1 MAGLSQN
8 LKAVITFGGSIDSS
22 WSRSANSLQK
32 SLKDV
37 GKQSEK
43 LTKDQAKL
51 ATEIKRAK
59 LAGQSLGDLK
69 RRYSDVSREIRKTE
83 AEQQK
88 LNQQMQKAQRLAA
101 FKGAGKG
108 LFRRGLGMAGQ
119 LGGMVAPGLAIGG
132 GGVVA
137 SALGTLIAP
146 AATNAETARRAG
158 VAKSYGVDIPTF
170 DAWDTLAKQYDMNG
184 ENIGDLFEEY
194 LHKAGEYKQN
204 GKQGSLQDAFETLG
218 FKAGDFA
225 GLSDM
230 AQFEKIV
237 ERALSMQDES
247 KASFALDSLFGGEA
261 SKLLMLLK
269 QSGKS
274 YRDLMD
280 EQRRYNLVTKEGAEG
295 AMEGNRAITSL
306 RTVFSSAVAEIS
318 GQLGNELA
326 PDIRRLTDD
335 MAEWFKGGGIKRIV
349 SFLRNDLYP
358 GVLTFGQGIVF
369 VGKVAYALAKKL
381 SWLLPDERSDQRDV
395 LKSLAMTGSVD
406 IARMTAQ
413 RNGQGEWFEQ
423 QLKEKP
429 DLPDDVKKSYRDTR
443 GFFRDDDDTFNS
455 TLDKYVT
462 PESSGAP
469 FSWDSALNQNQETSV
484 QQGHETSDRTAGAWN
499 NYRLP
504 SFPTFENSIVWPASE
519 KPKGSADNISPD
531 KPVVNV
537 DVYPSLNWTAAE
549 GRSEER
555 SEYPSQR
562 IPEVKGNS
570 KYPTQR
576 IPDVNVDV
584 DSLPGTDKAQGSFT
598 DNERY
603 RDKSADVLLLTPEIN
618 SRQSTEPV
626 SDRPAELSGEGE
638 SSYWETLLQKLDS
651 ADKAPPPRQL
661 TDNRRFEFHYEIHGA
676 PGQDE
681 RVIGDEV
688 VAVTKTSP
696 VFNGDSSMLDGGQ
709 IW

>member
-8 LKAVITFGGSIDSS
+8 LKAVITFGGNIDSS
-22 WSRSANSLQK
+22 WSRSANGLRK

-51 ATEIKRAK
+51 AAEIKRAK

-83 AEQQK
+83 TEQQK
-88 LNQQMQKAQRLAA
+88 LNQQMQKTQRLAA

-108 LFRRGLGMAGQ
+108 LFRRGLGIAGQ

-146 AATNAETARRAG
+146 AATNEETARRAG

-194 LHKAGEYKQN
+194 LHKSGEYKQN

-237 ERALSMQDES
+237 ERALSLQDES
-247 KASFALDSLFGGEA
+247 KASFALDTLFGGEA

-269 QSGKS
+269 QSGNS

-280 EQRRYNLVTKEGAEG
+280 EQRKYNLVTKEGAEG
-295 AMEGNRAITSL
+295 AMAGNRAVTNL
-306 RTVFSSAVAEIS
+306 RTVFSSALAEIS

-335 MAEWFKGGGIKRIV
+335 LAEWFKGGGIKRIV

-358 GVLTFGQGIVF
+358 GVLNFGQGIVF
-369 VGKVAYALAKKL
+369 VGKVAFALAKKL

-395 LKSLAMTGSVD
+395 LKTLAVNGLEM
-406 IARMTAQ
+406 ARFRANQ
-413 RNGQGEWFEQ
+413 NGQGEWFEQ
-423 QLKEKP
+423 QLKDNPSMPEE
-429 DLPDDVKKSYRDTR
+429 VKKSYAATGTFIRDS
-443 GFFRDDDDTFNS
+443 DDETFNK
-455 TLDKYVT
+455 TLDKYL
-462 PESSGAP
+462 PQENNGAP
-469 FSWDSALNQNQETSV
+469 FSWDSALNQNKAAPAQP
-484 QQGHETSDRTAGAWN
+484 GRETSDKPAGAWN
-499 NYRLP
+499 NYGLPSLPAFEKGISWSAAEKSPRLSDESFTVNPIVNVNNSPAIALRLP
-504 SFPTFENSIVWPASE
+504 PEPDPGDSGKEE
-519 KPKGSADNISPD
+519 K
-531 KPVVNV
+531 
-537 DVYPSLNWTAAE
+537 
-549 GRSEER
+549 
-555 SEYPSQR
+555 
-562 IPEVKGNS
+562 
-570 KYPTQR
+570 
-576 IPDVNVDV
+576 
-584 DSLPGTDKAQGSFT
+584 
-598 DNERY
+598 
-603 RDKSADVLLLTPEIN
+603 
-618 SRQSTEPV
+618 
-626 SDRPAELSGEGE
+626 SDWGA
-638 SSYWETLLQKLDS
+638 LLQELEL
-651 ADKAPPPRQL
+651 ADKAPPARQL

-681 RVIGDEV
+681 RAIGDEV
-688 VAVTKTSP
+688 VGVTKTNP
-696 VFNGDSSMLDGGQ
+696 IFKGDSSMLDGGQ

>member
-8 LKAVITFGGSIDSS
+8 LKAVITFGGNIDSS
-22 WSRSANSLQK
+22 WSRSANGLQK

-43 LTKDQAKL
+43 LTKDQTKL
-51 ATEIKRAK
+51 AAEIKRAK
-59 LAGQSLGDLK
+59 LSGQSLGDLK
-69 RRYSDVSREIRKTE
+69 RRYSEVSREIRKTE

-88 LNQQMQKAQRLAA
+88 LNQQMQKTQRLAA

-108 LFRRGLGMAGQ
+108 LFRRGLGIAGQ

-204 GKQGSLQDAFETLG
+204 GKQGSLQDAFDTLG
-218 FKAGDFA
+218 FKAGDLG

-237 ERALSMQDES
+237 ERALSLQDES

-261 SKLLMLLK
+261 SKLLMLMK
-269 QSGKS
+269 HSGKS

-295 AMEGNRAITSL
+295 AMEGNRAITNL
-306 RTVFSSAVAEIS
+306 QTVFSSAMAEIS

-326 PDIRRLTDD
+326 PDVRRLTDD
-335 MAEWFKGGGIKRIV
+335 LAEWFKGGGIKRIV
-349 SFLRNDLYP
+349 NFLRNDLYP

-381 SWLLPDERSDQRDV
+381 SWMLPDERSDQRDV

-429 DLPDDVKKSYRDTR
+429 ELPDDVKQSYQDTR
-443 GFFRDDDDTFNS
+443 GFFRDDEETFDT
-455 TLDKYVT
+455 TLDKYLTHENSGGLFGPNGLMKSAQQQSVT
-462 PESSGAP
+462 PGTGPTAWDNYPQTLLAP
-469 FSWDSALNQNQETSV
+469 LPPETSP
-484 QQGHETSDRTAGAWN
+484 QGVLGRTEPDSRRQTGVPRTVPLSGNADGSRGNAG
-499 NYRLP
+499 
-504 SFPTFENSIVWPASE
+504 T
-519 KPKGSADNISPD
+519 D
-531 KPVVNV
+531 
-537 DVYPSLNWTAAE
+537 AE
-549 GRSEER
+549 GRW
-555 SEYPSQR
+555 
-562 IPEVKGNS
+562 
-570 KYPTQR
+570 
-576 IPDVNVDV
+576 DM
-584 DSLPGTDKAQGSFT
+584 
-598 DNERY
+598 
-603 RDKSADVLLLTPEIN
+603 
-618 SRQSTEPV
+618 
-626 SDRPAELSGEGE
+626 
-638 SSYWETLLQKLDS
+638 LLQKLDT
-651 ADKAPPPRQL
+651 ADTAPVPRQL
-661 TDNRRFEFHYEIHGA
+661 TDNRRFEYRFEIHGA

-681 RVIGDEV
+681 RGIADEV
-688 VAVTKTSP
+688 EAVTKSSTA
-696 VFNGDSSMLDGGQ
+696 FTGDSSMLDGGQ

>member
-8 LKAVITFGGSIDSS
+8 LKAVITFGGNIDSS
-22 WSRSANSLQK
+22 WSRSANGLQK

-51 ATEIKRAK
+51 AAEIKRAK

-194 LHKAGEYKQN
+194 LHKAGEYRQN
-204 GKQGSLQDAFETLG
+204 GRQGSLQDAFETLG

-237 ERALSMQDES
+237 ERALGMQDES

-395 LKSLAMTGSVD
+395 LKSLARTGSVD

-423 QLKEKP
+423 QLKETP

-443 GFFRDDDDTFNS
+443 GFFRDDEETFNT
-455 TLDKYVT
+455 TLDKYLTPENSGGLFGQDGLMTPAQQPVT
-462 PESSGAP
+462 PGTGPTAWDNYPRTLLAP
-469 FSWDSALNQNQETSV
+469 LPPETSPQV
-484 QQGHETSDRTAGAWN
+484 VPGITEQGTPGQTAVPRTVPLSGTADGGRGNAG
-499 NYRLP
+499 
-504 SFPTFENSIVWPASE
+504 T
-519 KPKGSADNISPD
+519 D
-531 KPVVNV
+531 
-537 DVYPSLNWTAAE
+537 AE
-549 GRSEER
+549 GRW
-555 SEYPSQR
+555 
-562 IPEVKGNS
+562 
-570 KYPTQR
+570 
-576 IPDVNVDV
+576 DM
-584 DSLPGTDKAQGSFT
+584 
-598 DNERY
+598 
-603 RDKSADVLLLTPEIN
+603 
-618 SRQSTEPV
+618 
-626 SDRPAELSGEGE
+626 
-638 SSYWETLLQKLDS
+638 LLQKLDA
-651 ADKAPPPRQL
+651 ADVAPAPRQL
-661 TDNRRFEFHYEIHGA
+661 TDNRRFEYRFEIHGA

-681 RVIGDEV
+681 RGIADEV
-688 VAVTKTSP
+688 EAVTKSNPAFTG
-696 VFNGDSSMLDGGQ
+696 NNSMLDGGQ

>member
-8 LKAVITFGGSIDSS
+8 LKAVITFGGNIDSS
-22 WSRSANSLQK
+22 WSRSANGLQK

-51 ATEIKRAK
+51 AGEIKRAK

-83 AEQQK
+83 TEQQK
-88 LNQQMQKAQRLAA
+88 LNQQMQKTQRLAA

-146 AATNAETARRAG
+146 AATNEETARRAG

-194 LHKAGEYKQN
+194 LHKSGEYKQN

-237 ERALSMQDES
+237 ERALSLQDES

-280 EQRRYNLVTKEGAEG
+280 EQRKYNLVTKEGAEG
-295 AMEGNRAITSL
+295 AMAGNRAVTNL
-306 RTVFSSAVAEIS
+306 RTVFSSALAEIS

-335 MAEWFKGGGIKRIV
+335 LAEWFKGGGIKRIV

-358 GVLTFGQGIVF
+358 GVLNFGQGIVF
-369 VGKVAYALAKKL
+369 VGKVAFALAKKL

-429 DLPDDVKKSYRDTR
+429 DLPADVKKSYRDTR
-443 GFFRDDDDTFNS
+443 GFFRDDEETFNT
-455 TLDKYVT
+455 TLDKYLTPENSGGLFGPDGVMKPVQQPVT
-462 PESSGAP
+462 PGTGPTVWDNYPRTLLAP
-469 FSWDSALNQNQETSV
+469 LPPETSPQV
-484 QQGHETSDRTAGAWN
+484 LPGITEQDTRQQTAVPRTVPLSGNADDGRGNAG
-499 NYRLP
+499 
-504 SFPTFENSIVWPASE
+504 T
-519 KPKGSADNISPD
+519 G
-531 KPVVNV
+531 
-537 DVYPSLNWTAAE
+537 AE
-549 GRSEER
+549 GRW
-555 SEYPSQR
+555 
-562 IPEVKGNS
+562 
-570 KYPTQR
+570 
-576 IPDVNVDV
+576 DM
-584 DSLPGTDKAQGSFT
+584 
-598 DNERY
+598 
-603 RDKSADVLLLTPEIN
+603 
-618 SRQSTEPV
+618 
-626 SDRPAELSGEGE
+626 
-638 SSYWETLLQKLDS
+638 LLQKLDA
-651 ADKAPPPRQL
+651 ADAAPVPRQL
-661 TDNRRFEFHYEIHGA
+661 TDNRRFEYRFEIHGA

-681 RVIGDEV
+681 RGIADEV
-688 VAVTKTSP
+688 EAVTKSSP
-696 VFNGDSSMLDGGQ
+696 AFKGDSSMLDGGQ

>member
-1 MAGLSQN
+1 VAGLSQN
-8 LKAVITFGGSIDSS
+8 LKAVITFGGNIDSS
-22 WSRSANSLQK
+22 WSRSANGLQK

-51 ATEIKRAK
+51 AAEIKRAK

-83 AEQQK
+83 ADQQK
-88 LNQQMQKAQRLAA
+88 LNQQMQKTQRLAA

-108 LFRRGLGMAGQ
+108 LFRRGLGIAGQ

-132 GGVVA
+132 GGMVA

-146 AATNAETARRAG
+146 ATTNAETARRAG
-158 VAKSYGVDIPTF
+158 VAKSYSVDIPTF
-170 DAWDTLAKQYDMNG
+170 DAWDTLAKQYHMNG
-184 ENIGDLFEEY
+184 EIFGDLFEVY

-204 GKQGSLQDAFETLG
+204 GKQGSLQDAFDTLG
-218 FKAGDFA
+218 FKAGDLA

-237 ERALSMQDES
+237 ERALSLQDES

-261 SKLLMLLK
+261 SKLLMLMK

-295 AMEGNRAITSL
+295 AMEGNRAITNL
-306 RTVFSSAVAEIS
+306 KTVFSSAMAEIS

-326 PDIRRLTDD
+326 PDVRHLTDD
-335 MAEWFKGGGIKRIV
+335 LAEWFKGGGIKRIV

-369 VGKVAYALAKKL
+369 VGKVVYALAKKL
-381 SWLLPDERSDQRDV
+381 SWMLPDERSDQRDV

-429 DLPDDVKKSYRDTR
+429 ELPDDVKQSYQDTR
-443 GFFRDDDDTFNS
+443 GFFRDDEEAFDT
-455 TLDKYVT
+455 TLDKYLTHENSGGLFGPNGLMKPAQQQSVT
-462 PESSGAP
+462 PGTGPKAWDNYPQTLLAP
-469 FSWDSALNQNQETSV
+469 LPPETSPQV
-484 QQGHETSDRTAGAWN
+484 VLGRTEPDSRRQTGVPRTVPLSGNADGSRGNAG
-499 NYRLP
+499 
-504 SFPTFENSIVWPASE
+504 T
-519 KPKGSADNISPD
+519 D
-531 KPVVNV
+531 
-537 DVYPSLNWTAAE
+537 AE
-549 GRSEER
+549 GRW
-555 SEYPSQR
+555 
-562 IPEVKGNS
+562 
-570 KYPTQR
+570 
-576 IPDVNVDV
+576 DM
-584 DSLPGTDKAQGSFT
+584 
-598 DNERY
+598 
-603 RDKSADVLLLTPEIN
+603 
-618 SRQSTEPV
+618 
-626 SDRPAELSGEGE
+626 
-638 SSYWETLLQKLDS
+638 LLQKLDT
-651 ADKAPPPRQL
+651 ADTAPVPRQL
-661 TDNRRFEFHYEIHGA
+661 TDNRRFEYRFEIHGA

-681 RVIGDEV
+681 RGIADEV
-688 VAVTKTSP
+688 EAVTKSNTA
-696 VFNGDSSMLDGGQ
+696 FTGDSSMLDGGQ

>member
-8 LKAVITFGGSIDSS
+8 LKAVITFGGNIDSS
-22 WSRSANSLQK
+22 WSRSANGLQK

-51 ATEIKRAK
+51 AAEIKRAK

-108 LFRRGLGMAGQ
+108 LFRRGLGIAGQ

-194 LHKAGEYKQN
+194 LHKAGEYKQS

-237 ERALSMQDES
+237 ERALSLQDES

-295 AMEGNRAITSL
+295 AMEGNRAITNL
-306 RTVFSSAVAEIS
+306 QTVFSSAVAEIS

-326 PDIRRLTDD
+326 PDVRRLTDD
-335 MAEWFKGGGIKRIV
+335 LAEWFKGGGIKRIV

-413 RNGQGEWFEQ
+413 RNGQEEWFEQ

-443 GFFRDDDDTFNS
+443 GFFRDDEEIFNT
-455 TLDKYVT
+455 TLDKYLT
-462 PESSGAP
+462 PESSGGLFGPDGLMTPAQQPVTPGTVPTVWDNYRRTLLAP
-469 FSWDSALNQNQETSV
+469 LPPETSPQV
-484 QQGHETSDRTAGAWN
+484 VPGITEHGTPGQTAVPRTVPLSANADDGRGNAG
-499 NYRLP
+499 
-504 SFPTFENSIVWPASE
+504 T
-519 KPKGSADNISPD
+519 D
-531 KPVVNV
+531 
-537 DVYPSLNWTAAE
+537 AE
-549 GRSEER
+549 GRW
-555 SEYPSQR
+555 
-562 IPEVKGNS
+562 
-570 KYPTQR
+570 
-576 IPDVNVDV
+576 DM
-584 DSLPGTDKAQGSFT
+584 
-598 DNERY
+598 
-603 RDKSADVLLLTPEIN
+603 
-618 SRQSTEPV
+618 
-626 SDRPAELSGEGE
+626 
-638 SSYWETLLQKLDS
+638 LLQKLDA
-651 ADKAPPPRQL
+651 ADVAPAPRQL
-661 TDNRRFEFHYEIHGA
+661 TDNRRFEYRFEIHGA

-681 RVIGDEV
+681 RGIADEV
-688 VAVTKTSP
+688 EAVTKSNPAFTG
-696 VFNGDSSMLDGGQ
+696 NSSMLDGGQ

>member
-51 ATEIKRAK
+51 AAEIKRAK

-146 AATNAETARRAG
+146 AATNEETARRAG

-406 IARMTAQ
+406 MARMTAQ

-469 FSWDSALNQNQETSV
+469 FSWDSALNQNQKTSA
-484 QQGHETSDRTAGAWN
+484 QPGHETPDRAAGAWN

-504 SFPTFENSIVWPASE
+504 SFPTFEKSSVWPAAE
-519 KPKGSADNISPD
+519 KAKGSGESRNPFFDIERHRDNSADFLL
-531 KPVVNV
+531 
-537 DVYPSLNWTAAE
+537 Y
-549 GRSEER
+549 
-555 SEYPSQR
+555 Q
-562 IPEVKGNS
+562 PEV
-570 KYPTQR
+570 
-576 IPDVNVDV
+576 
-584 DSLPGTDKAQGSFT
+584 SLPLSPA
-598 DNERY
+598 
-603 RDKSADVLLLTPEIN
+603 PEPA
-618 SRQSTEPV
+618 SPAGL
-626 SDRPAELSGEGE
+626 SDEEGG
-638 SSYWETLLQKLDS
+638 SYWETLLQKLDS
-651 ADKAPPPRQL
+651 ADKAPTPRQL

-681 RVIGDEV
+681 RAIGDEV

>member
-22 WSRSANSLQK
+22 WNRSANSLQK

-51 ATEIKRAK
+51 AAEIKRAK
-59 LAGQSLGDLK
+59 LAGHSLGDLK

-88 LNQQMQKAQRLAA
+88 LNQQMQKTQRLAA

-146 AATNAETARRAG
+146 SATNEETARRAG

-406 IARMTAQ
+406 MARMTAQ
-413 RNGQGEWFEQ
+413 LNGQGEWFEQ

-469 FSWDSALNQNQETSV
+469 FSWDSALNQNQKTSA
-484 QQGHETSDRTAGAWN
+484 QPGHETPDRAAGAWN

-504 SFPTFENSIVWPASE
+504 SFPTFEKSIVWPAAE
-519 KPKGSADNISPD
+519 KTKGSAGNITPE

-537 DVYPSLNWTAAE
+537 DVYPS
-549 GRSEER
+549 SESGESRNLFTDIER
-555 SEYPSQR
+555 HRDNSADFLLYQ
-562 IPEVKGNS
+562 PEV
-570 KYPTQR
+570 
-576 IPDVNVDV
+576 
-584 DSLPGTDKAQGSFT
+584 SLPLSPA
-598 DNERY
+598 
-603 RDKSADVLLLTPEIN
+603 PEPA
-618 SRQSTEPV
+618 SPAGL
-626 SDRPAELSGEGE
+626 SDEEGG
-638 SSYWETLLQKLDS
+638 SYWETLLQKLDI

-661 TDNRRFEFHYEIHGA
+661 NDNRKFEYRFEIYGA

-681 RVIGDEV
+681 RGIADEV
-688 VAVTKTSP
+688 GAMTKSNPAFT
-696 VFNGDSSMLDGGQ
+696 GDSSMLDGGQ

>member
-1 MAGLSQN
+1 
-8 LKAVITFGGSIDSS
+8 
-22 WSRSANSLQK
+22 
-32 SLKDV
+32 
-37 GKQSEK
+37 
-43 LTKDQAKL
+43 
-51 ATEIKRAK
+51 
-59 LAGQSLGDLK
+59 
-69 RRYSDVSREIRKTE
+69 
-83 AEQQK
+83 
-88 LNQQMQKAQRLAA
+88 
-101 FKGAGKG
+101 
-108 LFRRGLGMAGQ
+108 
-119 LGGMVAPGLAIGG
+119 
-132 GGVVA
+132 VA

-237 ERALSMQDES
+237 ERALSLQDES

-295 AMEGNRAITSL
+295 AMEGNRAITNL
-306 RTVFSSAVAEIS
+306 QTVFSSAVAEIS

-326 PDIRRLTDD
+326 PDVRRLTDD
-335 MAEWFKGGGIKRIV
+335 LAEWFKGGGIKRIV

-429 DLPDDVKKSYRDTR
+429 DLPDDVKQSYRDTR
-443 GFFRDDDDTFNS
+443 GFFRDDEETFNT
-455 TLDKYVT
+455 TLDKYLTPENSGRLFGPDGLMKPVQQPVT
-462 PESSGAP
+462 PGTGPTVWDNYPRTLLAP
-469 FSWDSALNQNQETSV
+469 LAPETSLQV
-484 QQGHETSDRTAGAWN
+484 VPGITEQDTPRQTAVPRTVPLSANADDG
-499 NYRLP
+499 R
-504 SFPTFENSIVWPASE
+504 
-519 KPKGSADNISPD
+519 GSAGTD
-531 KPVVNV
+531 
-537 DVYPSLNWTAAE
+537 AE
-549 GRSEER
+549 GRW
-555 SEYPSQR
+555 
-562 IPEVKGNS
+562 
-570 KYPTQR
+570 
-576 IPDVNVDV
+576 DM
-584 DSLPGTDKAQGSFT
+584 
-598 DNERY
+598 
-603 RDKSADVLLLTPEIN
+603 
-618 SRQSTEPV
+618 
-626 SDRPAELSGEGE
+626 
-638 SSYWETLLQKLDS
+638 LLQKLDA
-651 ADKAPPPRQL
+651 ADAAPAPRQL
-661 TDNRRFEFHYEIHGA
+661 TDNRRFEYRFEIHGA

-681 RVIGDEV
+681 RGIADEV
-688 VAVTKTSP
+688 EAVTKSSP
-696 VFNGDSSMLDGGQ
+696 AFTGNSSMLDGGQ

>member
-8 LKAVITFGGSIDSS
+8 LKAVITFGGNIDSS
-22 WSRSANSLQK
+22 WSRSANGLQK

-43 LTKDQAKL
+43 LTKDQTKL
-51 ATEIKRAK
+51 AAEIKRAK
-59 LAGQSLGDLK
+59 LSGQSLGDLK
-69 RRYSDVSREIRKTE
+69 RRYSEVSREIRKTE

-88 LNQQMQKAQRLAA
+88 LNQQMQKTQRLAA

-108 LFRRGLGMAGQ
+108 LFRRGLGIAGQ

-204 GKQGSLQDAFETLG
+204 GKQGSLQDAFDTLG
-218 FKAGDFA
+218 FKAGDLG

-237 ERALSMQDES
+237 ERALSLQDES

-261 SKLLMLLK
+261 SKLLMLMK

-295 AMEGNRAITSL
+295 AMEGNRAITNL
-306 RTVFSSAVAEIS
+306 QTVFSSAMAEIS

-326 PDIRRLTDD
+326 PDVRRLTDD
-335 MAEWFKGGGIKRIV
+335 LAEWFKGGGIKRIV
-349 SFLRNDLYP
+349 NFLRNDLYP

-381 SWLLPDERSDQRDV
+381 SWMLPDERSDQRDV

-429 DLPDDVKKSYRDTR
+429 ELPDDVKQSYQDTR
-443 GFFRDDDDTFNS
+443 GFFRDDEETFDT
-455 TLDKYVT
+455 TLDKYLTHENSGGLFGPNGLMKSAQQQSVT
-462 PESSGAP
+462 PGTGPTAWDNYPQTLLAP
-469 FSWDSALNQNQETSV
+469 LPPETSP
-484 QQGHETSDRTAGAWN
+484 QGVLGRTEPDSRWQTGVPRTVLLSGNADDSRGNAG
-499 NYRLP
+499 
-504 SFPTFENSIVWPASE
+504 T
-519 KPKGSADNISPD
+519 D
-531 KPVVNV
+531 
-537 DVYPSLNWTAAE
+537 AE
-549 GRSEER
+549 GRW
-555 SEYPSQR
+555 
-562 IPEVKGNS
+562 
-570 KYPTQR
+570 
-576 IPDVNVDV
+576 DM
-584 DSLPGTDKAQGSFT
+584 
-598 DNERY
+598 
-603 RDKSADVLLLTPEIN
+603 
-618 SRQSTEPV
+618 
-626 SDRPAELSGEGE
+626 
-638 SSYWETLLQKLDS
+638 LLQKLYT
-651 ADKAPPPRQL
+651 ADTAPVPRQL
-661 TDNRRFEFHYEIHGA
+661 TDNRRFEYRFEIHGA

-681 RVIGDEV
+681 RGIADEV
-688 VAVTKTSP
+688 EAVTKSSTA
-696 VFNGDSSMLDGGQ
+696 FTGDSSMLDGGQ